1 MNNID
6 ILEKFIN
13 TPNSKSTTGNAEIRF
28 EVNSLI
34 YKTIND
40 LIQKY
45 KYTKQ
50 TKEVQK
56 RKNKFEDTTKERIRK
71 NMIIKL
77 CNNAKGHAQSILL
90 DKNMPNYERQI
101 EFEVIEEFVDYIS
114 KYEENKQILDG
125 YKKHV
130 IEDFEERCK

>member
-34 YKTIND
+34 YKTIKD

-50 TKEVQK
+50 TKKVQK

-90 DKNMPNYERQI
+90 DKNMPNYERQL

-114 KYEENKQILDG
+114 KYEENKKIIDE
-125 YKKHV
+125 YKKSEHRYTD
-130 IEDFEERCK
+130 EGR

>member
-13 TPNSKSTTGNAEIRF
+13 TPNSESITGNAEIKF

-45 KYTKQ
+45 KCTKQ
-50 TKEVQK
+50 IEKEQK
-56 RKNKFEDTTKERIRK
+56 RKRKFENNTKQIIRK
-71 NMIIKL
+71 NMISRL

-114 KYEENKQILDG
+114 KYEENKQIIDG
-125 YKKHV
+125 YKKWECRY
-130 IEDFEERCK
+130 IDEGR